1 MVEYTEK
8 QMEQRRRAVARYT
21 SEKVDR
27 VNCLFPRGTKE
38 RISRTGMSCNAF
50 IKNVCWKNWIE

>member
-27 VNCLFPRGTKE
+27 VNCLFPVE
-38 RISRTGMSCNAF
+38 RKREF
-50 IKNVCWKNWIE
+50 PEPE